1 MATAWARDGRLV
13 VRKPG
18 MTDYGVE
25 LAAPADAARFQVRLV
40 GAQTP
45 MQLRSAARDRDH
57 EATWCSEFGTLQT
70 LLAER
75 GGDLQIERA
84 VGVGVQPV
92 KTVAFEGVLQ
102 DAADT
107 KARGPVSRRL

>member
-25 LAAPADAARFQVRLV
+25 LAAPADTARLQVRLV

-45 MQLRSAARDRDH
+45 MQSRSAARDRDH
-57 EATWCSEFGTLQT
+57 EASWCAEFGALQA

-75 GGDLQIERA
+75 GDDLRIERA
-84 VGVGVQPV
+84 IEMGVQPV
-92 KTVAFEGVLQ
+92 KTVAFEGAH
-102 DAADT
+102 DATDT
-107 KARGPVSRRL
+107 QTRGPVSRSL